1 MLKKAQMELKKS
13 KRKDYYKVLGVGK
26 NATEDEIKKAYRKRA
41 LMHHPG
47 SCPSLFTQF
56 TLVQLTVIRAL
67 PRVLVRFK
75 CSVHTVGQGLPMT
88 RQRITFSLCFTHYNN
103 QWIRLGS
110 WASWATT
117 SLNSWVSLIS
127 RIYCRQPLKLSCRPS
142 QFSNTRGAKGG
153 GKEIQ
158 RSGWG
163 LHCPLRP
170 EEEGPLWQRARP
182 GGWRLFWWRR
192 YIYIP
197 SVLYRLLKR
206 VHLKRRVTQKIFWPV
221 IVGNSSGFVI
231 YYRAFVCTWV
241 INKTNRSFRPSRK
254 PRRSWLSERW
264 SCLHLKKGKNL
275 FKGFGFSVDFIYD
288 YCPVLH
294 EKVPRF
300 FGISFKLNTETC
312 QHRKKVQSTI

>member
-1 MLKKAQMELKKS
+1 M
-13 KRKDYYKVLGVGK
+13 
-26 NATEDEIKKAYRKRA
+26 
-41 LMHHPG
+41 
-47 SCPSLFTQF
+47 
-56 TLVQLTVIRAL
+56 
-67 PRVLVRFK
+67 
-75 CSVHTVGQGLPMT
+75 
-88 RQRITFSLCFTHYNN
+88 
-103 QWIRLGS
+103 LGS

-127 RIYCRQPLKLSCRPS
+127 RIYCRQSLKLSCRPS

-197 SVLYRLLKR
+197 SVLLLAFHISLRVLHWVGKRVLLK
-206 VHLKRRVTQKIFWPV
+206 KRVTQKIFWPV
-221 IVGNSSGFVI
+221 IVGNSNGFVI

-241 INKTNRSFRPSRK
+241 INKTNRPFRPSRK
-254 PRRSWLSERW
+254 PRRSWLSEQW
-264 SCLHLKKGKNL
+264 SCVHLKKGKNL
-275 FKGFGFSVDFIYD
+275 FKGFRFSVDFIYD

-300 FGISFKLNTETC
+300 FGVSFKLNTETC
-312 QHRKKVQSTI
+312 QHRKKYKVQFNFHNLVSRNSGPFPVSLLAVKLSRPNGTL